1 MFENEFKAI
10 EAKWSKSWRDMGL
23 FNVRTDLLKPK
34 YYCLDMFPYPSGAG
48 LHVGHPRGYIATDIH
63 SRFMRMQGFNVLHP
77 LGFDSFGLPA
87 EQFAVETGQHP
98 ALTTEQNIK
107 TFKSQL
113 EKLGLSH
120 DAERE
125 IITSDAQYYQ
135 WTQWIFLRLFNSWY
149 DRNEDK
155 ARPISELV
163 SFLEINGAIGLNAA
177 CTVDFELLTPSTWCD
192 FDRVQKEAFL
202 MNFRLAYKA
211 EVEVNWCDQLGTVL
225 ANDEVVNGVSERGG
239 HPVTGKKMDQWML
252 RVTAYAD
259 RLLANL
265 ENLDWPDSVKA
276 IQRNWIGK
284 VGFFAIDGKA
294 DQPPEIEPLEIGL
307 SKLAMPKFKLRDAV
321 FGRQRYWGEPIPI
334 YYDEDGVAVGLEE
347 AELPLKLPKVTT
359 FVPTTQGSAPLARLD
374 NWLHGGRPIE
384 TTTMPG
390 WAASS
395 WYFLRYTD
403 PKNDLYFARAEDVN
417 YWGAVDLYMG
427 GAEHATGHLIYSRFY
442 SNFLYD
448 CGLISFCEPFTR
460 LVCQGMILGV
470 SAIIYREVL
479 SGKLV
484 SAAFVHG
491 RDIQS
496 VHIDIKLVS
505 DDNSV
510 DIEGLRVWRS
520 DFSTVEME
528 LEDGKLFCVR
538 VTEKMS
544 KSKHNVINP
553 DDIIGQYGA
562 DCFRLHVMFLG
573 PIDQATL
580 WSTKTI
586 QGPYKF
592 LGRVWRL
599 FYDDMDNLIVS
610 RELPDRQSLVIINQA
625 IERVKEKTSSFA
637 FNSAIASIMSCVGEL
652 TKLKIKHYCV
662 LEKLLII
669 LHPYAPF
676 ITSELWSRALGRTTS
691 ILNCSYPEVFD
702 IGISGS
708 GYTLVVAVNGK
719 PRFTVDVGSDYS
731 GGEAG
736 LRALATAHADAFKW
750 ISTAS
755 IEKTI
760 YVPGKLIN
768 FVLKV

>member
-427 GAEHATGHLIYSRFY
+427 GQSMQ
-442 SNFLYD
+442 
-448 CGLISFCEPFTR
+448 P
-460 LVCQGMILGV
+460 
-470 SAIIYREVL
+470 AI
-479 SGKLV
+479 
-484 SAAFVHG
+484 
-491 RDIQS
+491 
-496 VHIDIKLVS
+496 
-505 DDNSV
+505 
-510 DIEGLRVWRS
+510 
-520 DFSTVEME
+520 
-528 LEDGKLFCVR
+528 
-538 VTEKMS
+538 
-544 KSKHNVINP
+544 
-553 DDIIGQYGA
+553 
-562 DCFRLHVMFLG
+562 
-573 PIDQATL
+573 
-580 WSTKTI
+580 
-586 QGPYKF
+586 
-592 LGRVWRL
+592 
-599 FYDDMDNLIVS
+599 
-610 RELPDRQSLVIINQA
+610 
-625 IERVKEKTSSFA
+625 
-637 FNSAIASIMSCVGEL
+637 
-652 TKLKIKHYCV
+652 
-662 LEKLLII
+662 
-669 LHPYAPF
+669 
-676 ITSELWSRALGRTTS
+676 
-691 ILNCSYPEVFD
+691 
-702 IGISGS
+702 
-708 GYTLVVAVNGK
+708 
-719 PRFTVDVGSDYS
+719 
-731 GGEAG
+731 
-736 LRALATAHADAFKW
+736 
-750 ISTAS
+750 
-755 IEKTI
+755 
-760 YVPGKLIN
+760 
-768 FVLKV
+768 